1 MDMDVM
7 TGLVRPAEEEE
18 AVGLGWEGVGAA
30 GAEKGN
36 RRPLWRRSVPVRIS
50 RRKKVRK
57 ERRGK
62 TKRKRTAQR
71 RHDLVHLKLVSG
83 FLKRRG

>member
-50 RRKKVRK
+50 RRKKSKKGK
-57 ERRGK
+57 EREDKKK
-62 TKRKRTAQR
+62 TYCSAQA
-71 RHDLVHLKLVSG
+71 
-83 FLKRRG
+83 